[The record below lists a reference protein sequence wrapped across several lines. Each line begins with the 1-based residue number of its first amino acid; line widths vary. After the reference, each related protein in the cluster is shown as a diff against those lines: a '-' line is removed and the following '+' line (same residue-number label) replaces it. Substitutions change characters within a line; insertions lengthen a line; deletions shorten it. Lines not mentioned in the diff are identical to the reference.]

1 MPTVEDD
8 TKMLKFKF
16 LQLETTLDK
25 LILPIC
31 LMASW
36 LLANLCFVV
45 TTLIG
50 SPIPVSAVIALGA
63 FVATLIPLRLT
74 LSRSHR
80 VW

>member
-1 MPTVEDD
+1 MPTIEDD
-8 TKMLKFKF
+8 TKLLKFKI
-16 LQLETTLDK
+16 LQLEKTIDK

-31 LMASW
+31 LIASW

-50 SPIPVSAVIALGA
+50 SPIPVSAVIAIGA
-63 FVATLIPLRLT
+63 FVAVLVPLRLA
-74 LSRSHR
+74 LSRPRR